1 MPAGSWGSNSLL
13 VIASSARALAAS
25 GRRGGYE
32 IAALDL
38 FGDED
43 LAEVAFAF
51 ERVAR
56 ARTGGFKSQDL
67 IAAANRVAPAFGKP
81 RGGLVYGSGFE
92 DRPEL
97 LAELAKGRRL
107 LGNSPNVI
115 ARCKNPVGFSAIL
128 GELGLR
134 HPEIRLERP
143 QQLDGWLVKRTGGS
157 GGIHIHAARNSRPN
171 SKIYYQRL
179 VAGTPVS
186 ALVLANGCEAKILG
200 LSEQWTAPSSAT
212 PFRFGGAAAPA
223 ALGTA
228 LQRQIADAALQLAQ
242 RLELVGLTS
251 VDFIADIPR
260 GEFSVIEVNP
270 RPGATLDVYE
280 RLLGVS
286 LLDLHVRACCGEM
299 PSISVARG
307 RPRAVASVILYTKE
321 ETIFPPGFPWPEW
334 AADRPKARI
343 RIKTEEPICTVFGE
357 GPTARDARKAAHA
370 RSKALRVAIEQCM
383 QSCFARAAS
392 LREKGGTTVRKRDS

>member
-43 LAEVAFAF
+43 LIEVAFAF

-56 ARTGGFKSQDL
+56 ARSGGFKSQDL

-81 RGGLVYGSGFE
+81 RGGFVYGSGFE

-97 LAELAKGRRL
+97 LAELARGRRL
-107 LGNSPNVI
+107 LGNSPTVI
-115 ARCKNPVGFSAIL
+115 ARCKDPVNFSAIL
-128 GELGLR
+128 SDLR
-134 HPEIRLERP
+134 LPHPEIRLERP
-143 QQLDGWLVKRTGGS
+143 RQLEGWLAKRIGGS

-171 SKIYYQRL
+171 PKIYYQRL

-186 ALVLANGCEAKILG
+186 ALLLANGCAAKILG
-200 LSEQWTAPSSAT
+200 LSEQWTAPSPAM

-223 ALGTA
+223 MLNST
-228 LQRQIADAALQLAQ
+228 LQQQIADAAVQLAQ
-242 RLELVGLTS
+242 QLELVGLNS
-251 VDFIADIPR
+251 VDVIVDIPR

-299 PSISVARG
+299 PSIGAARG
-307 RPRAVASVILYTKE
+307 RPRAAASVILYTKE
-321 ETIFPPGFPWPEW
+321 EMIFPPGFPWPEW
-334 AADRPKARI
+334 AADRPKART
-343 RIKTEEPICTVFGE
+343 RIKAEEPICTVFGE
-357 GPTARDARKAAHA
+357 GQTARDARKAAYA
-370 RSKALRVAIEQCM
+370 RGKALRVAIEQCM

-392 LREKGGTTVRKRDS
+392 LRETGGTTIRKRNS